1 MRPEFIST
9 LRKQRGQIIGWG
21 LSLAALGLLL
31 IPFYKSLFSESAQ
44 MLELLESYP
53 EEFVAFFGDFT
64 SMSTPQGYLDIEF
77 FSYTPLLLGIF
88 AALTGAGLIVTD
100 EENGRLDLIAS
111 QPISRVQLFFSRVLA
126 FVITAAAICML
137 GWLGMVLPLGGSG
150 MDVSPA
156 QLTLPF
162 IPLLAQVLLFGMLAL
177 LLSLLLPSHKLAA
190 SVTGLVIVADFFV
203 EGFSNIIADLEP
215 FAKFL
220 PSHYYQGG
228 YAMDGLAVVP
238 VLSFLGIAAIFS
250 LLALWRYQRRD
261 IRVGGEGGWGF
272 RLRRKP
278 ALSEPAA

>member
-1 MRPEFIST
+1 MKPEFTST

-21 LSLAALGLLL
+21 LALAGLGLLL
-31 IPFYKSLFSESAQ
+31 VPFYKSIFNESAQ
-44 MLELLESYP
+44 MIELLKSYP
-53 EEFVAFFGDFT
+53 EEFTAFFGDFT
-64 SMSTPQGYLDIEF
+64 SMSTPQGFLDIEF
-77 FSYTPLLLGIF
+77 FSFTPLLLGIF
-88 AALTGAGLIVTD
+88 AALAGSGLIVTD
-100 EENGRLDLIAS
+100 EESGRLDLIAS
-111 QPISRVQLFFSRVLA
+111 QPLSRVQFFLSRGMA
-126 FVITAAAICML
+126 FVITATAICML
-137 GWLGMVLPLGGSG
+137 GWLGMVIPLGNSG
-150 MDVSPA
+150 MDITPG
-156 QLTLPF
+156 QLALPF
-162 IPLLAQVLLFGMLAL
+162 IPLLAQVLLYGSLAL
-177 LLSLLLPSHKLAA
+177 LLSLLLPSRRLAA

-203 EGFSNIIADLEP
+203 EGFSNIITDLKP